1 MYDSSKR
8 NQVFS
13 AAEDLPLLCGDRIIP
28 RSGMFKSSN
37 SKSKKSR
44 AIQSTI
50 TKSFT
55 VTEI

>member
-1 MYDSSKR
+1 MYDSLKR

-13 AAEDLPLLCGDRIIP
+13 AAEDLSLLRGDRIIP
-28 RSGMFKSSN
+28 RLGMFKSSN

-50 TKSFT
+50 KKSFS

>member
-1 MYDSSKR
+1 MYDSLKR
-8 NQVFS
+8 NQVFG
-13 AAEDLPLLCGDRIIP
+13 AAEDLSLLCGNRIIP

-50 TKSFT
+50 KKRFA